1 MSAVELCVERLLRG
15 PAERRAQSNSR
26 IFIEGSRIGRVE
38 PAGPGEGKGLLAMP
52 ALANAHDHARAVKPA
67 ALGALEL
74 PLELWLA
81 AITGAPRVDP
91 YIIAAVAFGRSAL
104 GGAGTIMVHYVRPQG
119 GMSLVDEAREVARAA
134 RDTGVRIAFTPSMRD
149 RNSIAYG
156 DDERTLELL
165 PAQDRDLIRRRL
177 APRQPEPKAQVALI
191 EEIAAAIESPQVAVQ
206 FGPAAVQWCSEA
218 LLSAIAER
226 SAATGRRIHMHLLET
241 KYQREWADRAYPQ
254 GMLKFLD
261 GIGLLSPRLSV
272 AHAVWARPEELALLA
287 ERGVVVSVNN
297 SSNLSLRSGV
307 PPVREM
313 LRAGVPIAIGLDG
326 VGLDDDDDALRE
338 LRLAWYLH
346 HGLGFETALDA
357 TTLMRAA
364 CETGRRSVSG
374 IDEPAA
380 IEAGRLADI
389 LVLDYAAFSRDVIA
403 EPFDELPLI
412 LARAS
417 SRHIR
422 SLYVAGREVV
432 SRGQLTGIDLD
443 ALEKEMISQL
453 KRGLAGFNDWQRTV
467 LGMRAGLTR
476 FYAGGMHC
484 G

>member
-1 MSAVELCVERLLRG
+1 MNEISFEAERLLRG
-15 PAERRAQSNSR
+15 AGQRRAELNAKISISGER
-26 IFIEGSRIGRVE
+26 IARVE
-38 PAGPGEGKGLLAMP
+38 TAKGAAGKGLLAMP

-91 YIIAAVAFGRSAL
+91 YVIAAVALGRSAL
-104 GGAGTIMVHYVRPQG
+104 GGAGTIMVHYTRPQG
-119 GMSLVDEAREVARAA
+119 GVSLVDEAREVARAA
-134 RDTGVRIAFTPSMRD
+134 KDIGVRIAFALSMRD
-149 RNSIAYG
+149 RYAIAYG
-156 DDERTLELL
+156 DDERTLQML
-165 PAQDRDLIRRRL
+165 PAEHREVIRQRL
-177 APRQPEPKAQVALI
+177 APPQPEPKAQVALI
-191 EEIAAAIESPQVAVQ
+191 EEIAAAIESPQVTVQ

-241 KYQREWADRAYPQ
+241 KYQREWADRAYPD
-254 GMLKFLD
+254 GMIRFLD
-261 GIGLLSPRLSV
+261 RIGLLSPRLSV
-272 AHAVWARPEELALLA
+272 AHAVWARPDELALLA
-287 ERGVVVSVNN
+287 ERGVVISVNN
-297 SSNLSLRSGV
+297 SSNLNLRSGV

-313 LRAGVPIAIGLDG
+313 LHAGVPIAIGLDG

-346 HGLGFETALDA
+346 HGLGFDTALDA
-357 TTLMRAA
+357 ATLMRAA

-389 LVLDYAAFSRDVIA
+389 LVLDYGAFARDVIA

-432 SRGQLTGIDLD
+432 SRGRLNGIDLD

-467 LGMRAGLTR
+467 LTMRAGLTR

-484 G
+484 T

>member
-1 MSAVELCVERLLRG
+1 MSAVELNVERLLRG
-15 PAERRAQSNSR
+15 PTERRAQRNSKVVIDASR
-26 IFIEGSRIGRVE
+26 ISRVE
-38 PAGPGEGKGLLAMP
+38 PAIAGEGKGLLAMP

-67 ALGALEL
+67 ALGALGL

-91 YIIAAVAFGRSAL
+91 YVLAAVAFGRTAL
-104 GGAGTIMVHYVRPQG
+104 GGAGTIMAHYIRPQG

-134 RDTGVRIAFTPSMRD
+134 QDVGVRIAFALSMRD
-149 RNSIAYG
+149 RNAIAYG
-156 DDERTLELL
+156 DDERTLQML
-165 PAQDRDLIRRRL
+165 PSGDRDLIRQRL
-177 APRQPEPKAQVALI
+177 APRQPEPNAQVALI
-191 EEIAAAIESPQVAVQ
+191 EEIAAAVESPLVTVQ
-206 FGPAAVQWCSEA
+206 FGPAGVQWCSEP
-218 LLSAIAER
+218 LLRAIAER

-254 GMLKFLD
+254 GMLGFLD
-261 GIGLLSPRLSV
+261 DIGLLSPRLSV

-287 ERGVVVSVNN
+287 SRGVTISVNN
-297 SSNLSLRSGV
+297 SSNMGLRSGL
-307 PPVREM
+307 PPVGEM
-313 LRAGVPIAIGLDG
+313 LRAGVPVAIGLDG

-346 HGLGFETALDA
+346 HGIGLDSALDA
-357 TTLMRAA
+357 ATLMRAA

-380 IEAGRLADI
+380 LEPGRLADI
-389 LVLDYAAFSRDVIA
+389 LVLDYGAFSRDVIA

-432 SRGQLTGIDLD
+432 SRGRLTGIDLP
-443 ALEKEMISQL
+443 ALENEMLTQL
-453 KRGLAGFNDWQRTV
+453 RQGIEGFNEWQRTV
-467 LGMRAGLTR
+467 LRMRAGLTR
-476 FYAGGMHC
+476 FYTDHMHC
-484 G
+484 T